1 MGWRRKKEKRGKG
14 SEGRDIYT
22 FLDAAKNALN
32 QARPSSM
39 RLSQSI
45 SLFTGAL
52 VNAFRVVGEGGE
64 WESSRGGVLR
74 VGDYRPSLLWL

>member
-1 MGWRRKKEKRGKG
+1 MKRAKS
-14 SEGRDIYT
+14 SET
-22 FLDAAKNALN
+22 FFDASEPVN
-32 QARPSSM
+32 
-39 RLSQSI
+39 

-52 VNAFRVVGEGGE
+52 VNAFRVVDEGGE